1 MVFPAGGSNSKGL
14 DRLSHFLD
22 IVSFSGATMELLLN
36 VVWLMLILPA
46 IWIWRRDADRIHPAR
61 GFGRAM
67 PFLVLG
73 CVLLLLFPVVSAT
86 DDLHPMQADIEE
98 SSSRRVAKQLSSDR
112 SGTWLSHAGSLLALL
127 TSPARFDRCE
137 EVCGFVFTIS
147 VLLLPTV
154 PLTQRDARGP
164 PSYRG

>member
-1 MVFPAGGSNSKGL
+1 
-14 DRLSHFLD
+14 
-22 IVSFSGATMELLLN
+22 MELLLN
-36 VVWLMLILPA
+36 VIWLMLALPA
-46 IWIWRRDADRIHPAR
+46 IWIWRRDADCMHPAR

-112 SGTWLSHAGSLLALL
+112 SGTWLTHAGSLLAQL
-127 TSPARFDRCE
+127 TSSTHFGQREEICGLVSVITLLVLPA
-137 EVCGFVFTIS
+137 
-147 VLLLPTV
+147 V
-154 PLTQRDARGP
+154 PYTERDSRAP
-164 PSYRG
+164 PAYIG